1 MAVYKITTS
10 KGTRLV
16 QADTKITAIRHVMTS
31 EVTAEALNANQLA
44 DAIGEGLVL
53 EKVIAPVDPI
63 VAEADTQDDQ
73 PL

>member
-16 QADTKITAIRHVMTS
+16 QADTKIGAIKHVMIS
-31 EVTAEALNANQLA
+31 EVTAEALNTNQLA
-44 DAIGEGLVL
+44 DAIGEGLTL
-53 EKVIAPVDPI
+53 EKAVFQ
-63 VAEADTQDDQ
+63 VAATSQDTEDM